1 MLEDF
6 TVSSLLFDLSGRTAV
21 VTGSG
26 RGIGRTLAL
35 ALADAGADV
44 AISDIDGDAAKLVKQ
59 EIEEK
64 GRRSLSMVTD
74 VADTAQVDS
83 MAGAIMDEW
92 GHIDILINNAGI
104 NIRKPILELEPEEFD
119 KVYNVNLKGVLI
131 CSKRIAREMV
141 AQKYGKIVSI
151 ASLTAV
157 TIVQGMQMS
166 PYYVTKAGV
175 VQLTKAAA
183 AEWGADGVCVNAI
196 SPGWFISDINRNL
209 WEDPAYMKL
218 RVDHT
223 PMGRVGKL
231 EDLVGTA
238 VFLTSPASDFITG
251 QNIVVDGGFSI
262 W

>member
-1 MLEDF
+1 MN
-6 TVSSLLFDLSGRTAV
+6 VSLFSLSGRTAA
-21 VTGSG
+21 VTGAG

-44 AISDIDGDAAKLVKQ
+44 AISDIDGDAAKLVEQ
-59 EIEEK
+59 EVKKK
-64 GRRSLSMVTD
+64 GRRSLSVVTD
-74 VADTAQVDS
+74 VTDVFQVDG
-83 MAGAIMDEW
+83 MVGCITEEW

-104 NIRKPILELEPEEFD
+104 NLRKPILELEPEEFD
-119 KVYNVNLKGVLI
+119 RVYNVNLKGVLI

-141 AQKYGKIVSI
+141 AQGYGKIINI

-183 AEWGADGVCVNAI
+183 AEWGAHGVCVNAI
-196 SPGWFISDINRNL
+196 SPGWFISDINRDL
-209 WEDPAYMKL
+209 WNDPAYMKSRL
-218 RVDHT
+218 DHT
-223 PMGRVGKL
+223 PLGRIGKF
-231 EDLVGTA
+231 EDLAGTA
-238 VFLTSPASDFITG
+238 VFLASSASDFITG
-251 QNIVVDGGFSI
+251 QNIVVDGGFSV

>member
-1 MLEDF
+1 M
-6 TVSSLLFDLSGRTAV
+6 SSVLFDLSDRTAV
-21 VTGSG
+21 VTGAG

-44 AISDIDGDAAKLVKQ
+44 AISDIDEDAAKGVAQ
-59 EIEEK
+59 EIKEK
-64 GRRSLSMVTD
+64 GKRSLSMVTNVSD
-74 VADTAQVDS
+74 AGQVDE
-83 MAGAIMDEW
+83 MAGTIMDEW

-104 NIRKPILELEPEEFD
+104 NLRKPILELEPEEFD
-119 KVYNVNLKGVLI
+119 RVYNVNLKGVLI

-141 AQKYGKIVSI
+141 AARYGKIVNI
-151 ASLTAV
+151 ASMTAV
-157 TIVQGMQMS
+157 TIIKGMEMS

-183 AEWGADGVCVNAI
+183 TEWAAHGVCVNAI

-209 WEDPAYMKL
+209 WEDPEYMKSRL
-218 RVDHT
+218 DYT
-223 PMGRVGKL
+223 PMKRIGKL

-238 VFLTSPASDFITG
+238 VFLSSTASDFITG
-251 QNIVVDGGFSI
+251 QNIVVDGGFSL